1 MCGIAGFIGFD
12 ATTRAEEIARRM
24 AARQAHR
31 GPDDCGT
38 WVDEPA
44 EVALSHLRLAIVDLS
59 PLGAQPMVSHCGRY
73 VLIYNGEIYNH
84 LEIKARLSRHWRG
97 HSDSEVLLEAIVEW
111 GLPTALQR
119 CAGMFALALW
129 DRHERALYLARDR
142 MGEKPL
148 YYGSMRGTFGFASQ
162 LSALREHPRFQAAP
176 VDRDAIS
183 QLLRYHCIP
192 APRSV
197 FVGIHKLPPGTWLRV
212 TLDTLSTA
220 LRPEAYWSAHE
231 AAMRGIDD
239 RLSGSPEE
247 LVDRLDGLLTSIV
260 GDQMMADVPLG
271 AFLSGGIDS
280 STVVALMQKQATR
293 PVRTFSIGFD
303 EHGYD
308 EAAHARAV
316 ARHLGTD
323 HNDLY
328 VSAAEALRVV
338 PDLARI
344 YDEPFADSSQI
355 PTLLLATLARKHV
368 TVALSGDGGDEL
380 FGGYNRYTHA
390 PAIWSVLRRVPRP
403 LRVAGGAA
411 LAALPVPFWN
421 GVEAVGSVF
430 VPSWRAR
437 QQFALKA
444 AKVIDVIDTSGPED
458 VYHRLISHGDAQVR
472 SLLGARPALRAI
484 GLANELPT
492 LEERMMLADTQQY
505 LPDDILVKVDR
516 ATMAVS
522 LEARV
527 PLIDHRLFEFAW
539 RLPLAMKIRDGQGK
553 WILRRVLDRYVPAAL
568 INRPKMGFAVPV
580 AQWLRGP
587 LRDWAEDLFDE
598 SRLRADGYFHVETVR
613 SLWRAHQRGTRDWH
627 RTLWDLLMFQS
638 WLRHQER
645 TA

>member
-1 MCGIAGFIGFD
+1 MCGISGFIGFD
-12 ATTRAEEIARRM
+12 AASRAQDIAQRM

-31 GPDDCGT
+31 GPDDRGV
-38 WVDEPA
+38 WLDESA
-44 EVALSHLRLAIVDLS
+44 EVALSHLRLSIVDLS
-59 PLGAQPMVSHCGRY
+59 PLGAQPMLSHCGRY
-73 VLIYNGEIYNH
+73 VMVYNGEIYNH
-84 LEIKARLSRHWRG
+84 LEIKARLSRAWRG

-111 GLPTALQR
+111 GLRTALQR
-119 CAGMFALALW
+119 CAGMFALAVW
-129 DRHERALYLARDR
+129 DRQERALYLARDR

-162 LSALREHPRFQAAP
+162 LSALREHPRFHAP
-176 VDRDAIS
+176 IDRDAIS

-192 APRSV
+192 APRSIY
-197 FVGIHKLPPGTWLRV
+197 VGIYKLLPGTWLRV
-212 TLDTLSTA
+212 THDTLSSA
-220 LRPEAYWSAHE
+220 LVPEAYWTAHE
-231 AAMRGIDD
+231 AATRGINDP
-239 RLSGSPEE
+239 LSGTAEE
-247 LVDRLDGLLTSIV
+247 LTEQLDGLLTGII
-260 GDQMMADVPLG
+260 GDQMIADVPLG

-280 STVVALMQKQATR
+280 STVVALMQKQSKR

-303 EHGYD
+303 EQGYN
-308 EAAHARAV
+308 EAEHARAV

-323 HNDLY
+323 HSELY
-328 VSAAEALRVV
+328 VSAAEALGVV

-355 PTLLLATLARKHV
+355 PTCLLAAMARKHV

-390 PAIWSVLRRVPRP
+390 PALWSVLRRVPHA

-411 LAALPVPFWN
+411 LGTLPVPFWN
-421 GVEAVGSVF
+421 RVEAVGSVF
-430 VPSWRAR
+430 LPAWRSR

-444 AKVIDVIDTSGPED
+444 AKVIDVLDTRSPED
-458 VYHRLISHGDAQVR
+458 VYHRLISHGAAQVR
-472 SLLGARPALRAI
+472 SLLPGGSPPRAI
-484 GLANELPT
+484 DLTNELPT

-539 RLPLAMKIRDGQGK
+539 RMPLAMKIRDGQGK
-553 WILRRVLDRYVPAAL
+553 WILRQVLDRYVPRAL
-568 INRPKMGFAVPV
+568 IDRPKMGFAVPV
-580 AQWLRGP
+580 AEWLRGP

-598 SRLRADGYFHVETVR
+598 SRLRADGYFDVDTVR
-613 SLWRAHQRGTRDWH
+613 RLWRSHLRGTRDWH

-638 WLRHQER
+638 WLRQQER
-645 TA
+645 PA